1 MDLAGRVVVVTGG
14 ASGIGRAMASRF
26 VEEGASVAVADID
39 EMLLSEVGAALG
51 VRAFPTDVSV
61 ETQVEALVA
70 DVEDHLGPIDVFCS
84 NAGIAKPSDP
94 WSSSDEWQRTW
105 DVNVMAHVLAARA
118 VLPGMLDRG
127 RGYLLQTA
135 SAAGLTT
142 QLGSATYAVTKHAAI
157 AFAEWLAITYGER
170 GIRVSV
176 LAPQAVRTA
185 MTDGIEDSPLGVA
198 AVDGML
204 EPDVVADLVVET
216 MRSERF
222 LCLPH
227 PEVETYFRRK
237 AADYD
242 RWIAGM
248 QRLQH
253 QFFD

>member
-94 WSSSDEWQRTW
+94 WSSSAEWLRTW

>member
-26 VEEGASVAVADID
+26 IEEGASVAIADID
-39 EMLLSEVGAALG
+39 ELLLSEVGAALG
-51 VRAFPTDVSV
+51 VRAIPTDVSV
-61 ETQVEALVA
+61 ERQVEALVA

-198 AVDGML
+198 RGGRHAGARRGGRSGRRDDAV
-204 EPDVVADLVVET
+204 
-216 MRSERF
+216 
-222 LCLPH
+222 
-227 PEVETYFRRK
+227 
-237 AADYD
+237 
-242 RWIAGM
+242 
-248 QRLQH
+248 
-253 QFFD
+253 